1 MLLPGG
7 ITRWAAGTLSAA
19 VAAAGAVTMV
29 EVPTAHATVS
39 PGQGSSYAQTLQAT
53 PHDGALAVGVVLGE
67 ALAGHTNNVARAQ
80 SQGID
85 LGAIGT
91 SLTGYNCGTQS
102 FKPNQIPQ
110 ALQTETGQPGADK
123 GQTQSL
129 DPSQGANQPSYGTYE
144 HVLANA
150 VPYGEAD
157 TAFAPLNLGPITVT
171 NMSSKAWSGLVDGR
185 REAGATADIGRLD
198 IAGLVQ
204 LGGMHWQSVYPSGG
218 GGQPSGSFTLGSL
231 SVHGVAV
238 PLNQSLAALQK
249 VVNTV
254 LGTVGLELLMPVS
267 SVQQGVQSVTPLQLE
282 AVPNPTRDSIVN
294 IPLNATESQQQQLF
308 GGLEN
313 GVPGEPSALVAAL
326 CQSDTP
332 ITVAQV
338 AIASVNGGG
347 YLSMG
352 LGGVNS
358 SSSDVA
364 VNPYQLNGFSGLGG
378 GATLGTGSGADG
390 SSGSVP
396 TPTPANPTDSV
407 AVPAGSI
414 AVSTGSSPV
423 AATGAAPAVASPSG
437 SGGATPSG
445 SPSSAAPAPVVQQ
458 AALSP
463 ASASYAAGGP
473 LLGIGLGGLALLAL
487 LAEGDRRMM
496 RRAQH
501 TVHFEE

>member
-1 MLLPGG
+1 MLVARGM
-7 ITRWAAGTLSAA
+7 TRWAAGTVSVA

-29 EVPTAHATVS
+29 EVPSAHATVS
-39 PGQGSSYAQTLQAT
+39 PGQGSSYAQSLQAT

-67 ALAGHTNNVARAQ
+67 ALAGHTNYVARAQ

-110 ALQTETGQPGADK
+110 ALQTETGQPGAEQ
-123 GQTQSL
+123 GQTQTL
-129 DPSQGANQPSYGTYE
+129 DPAQGANQPSFGSYE
-144 HVLANA
+144 HVLANR

-157 TAFAPLNLGPITVT
+157 TAFGPLNLSGITV
-171 NMSSKAWSGLVDGR
+171 SGLQSKAWSGLLAGR
-185 REAGATADIGRLD
+185 RVAGATSDVGQLD

-204 LGGMHWQSVYPSGG
+204 LGGMHWQTEYPSGDAAR
-218 GGQPSGSFTLGSL
+218 PSGSFTLGSL
-231 SVHGVAV
+231 QIHGVPV
-238 PLNQSLAALQK
+238 PLNQSLAAVQNII
-249 VVNTV
+249 NTA
-254 LGTVGLELLMPVS
+254 LAPVGLEVLMPVS
-267 SVQQGVQSVTPLQLE
+267 KVAQGIQSVTPLQVE
-282 AVPNPTRDSIVN
+282 AVPNPTRDNIVN
-294 IPLNATESQQQQLF
+294 IPLNATEGQQQQVF

-313 GVPGEPSALVAAL
+313 GFPGEPSSLAAAL

-332 ITVAQV
+332 ITVAQI

-347 YLSMG
+347 YLSIG

-364 VNPYQLNGFSGLGG
+364 VNPYRLGGFGGLGG
-378 GATLGTGSGADG
+378 GASLGTGSGSVG
-390 SSGSVP
+390 SPGTAAAPGATSTTAS
-396 TPTPANPTDSV
+396 A
-407 AVPAGSI
+407 AVPA
-414 AVSTGSSPV
+414 VSVPAATGSSPV
-423 AATGAAPAVASPSG
+423 VAAGPAPAV
-437 SGGATPSG
+437 ATPSG
-445 SPSSAAPAPVVQQ
+445 SGAGTPAGSPITAGPAPAVQQ

>member
-1 MLLPGG
+1 MS
-7 ITRWAAGTLSAA
+7 TA
-19 VAAAGAVTMV
+19 VAVAGVVTMV
-29 EVPTAHATVS
+29 EVPSAHATVS
-39 PGQGSSYAQTLQAT
+39 PGQGSSYAQSLQAT

-67 ALAGHTNNVARAQ
+67 ALAGHTNDIARAQ

-102 FKPNQIPQ
+102 FKPDQIPQ

-123 GQTQSL
+123 GQTQNL

-144 HVLANA
+144 HVQATA
-150 VPYGEAD
+150 TPYGEAD
-157 TAFAPLNLGPITVT
+157 TAFAPLSLGGITV
-171 NMSSKAWSGLVDGR
+171 SGLYSKAWSGLVGGQR
-185 REAGATADIGRLD
+185 VAAATSDVNSLD
-198 IAGLVQ
+198 IAGVVQ
-204 LGGMHWQSVYPSGG
+204 LGGMHWQSEYPSGG
-218 GGQPSGSFTLGSL
+218 AGRPSGSFSLGSL
-231 SVHGVAV
+231 KVHGVPV
-238 PLNQSLAALQK
+238 PVNQNLTTLQN
-249 VVNTV
+249 VINTA
-254 LGTVGLELLMPVS
+254 LGTIGLELQLPVS

-282 AVPNPTRDSIVN
+282 AVPNATRDNLLN
-294 IPLNATESQQQQLF
+294 IPLNATEAQQQQLF

-313 GVPGEPSALVAAL
+313 GVPGEPSALVTAL

-332 ITVAQV
+332 ITVAEI
-338 AIASVNGGG
+338 AIASINGGG

-352 LGGVNS
+352 FGGVNS
-358 SSSDVA
+358 SSADVA
-364 VNPYQLNGFSGLGG
+364 SNPYQLSEFSLGG
-378 GATLGTGSGADG
+378 GGIGLGTGSGSDG

-396 TPTPANPTDSV
+396 ASTAALSSGSSGSV
-407 AVPAGSI
+407 AVPTGSSGSSI
-414 AVSTGSSPV
+414 QATGSSPV
-423 AATGAAPAVASPSG
+423 GGGTAPSVAGAPAGTPAAGGSTGGGSTTAS
-437 SGGATPSG
+437 
-445 SPSSAAPAPVVQQ
+445 APAAQQ
-458 AALSP
+458 AVLSP